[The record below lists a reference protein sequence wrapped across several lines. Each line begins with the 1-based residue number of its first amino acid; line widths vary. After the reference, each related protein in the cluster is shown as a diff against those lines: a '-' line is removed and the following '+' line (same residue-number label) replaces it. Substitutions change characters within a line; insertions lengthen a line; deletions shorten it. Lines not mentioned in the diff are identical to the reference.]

1 MAKLTLIT
9 ATALALFLAALP
21 ASAEFYKYRDASG
34 VLRFTD
40 NLAEVPP
47 DQRPNVSTYEGVQ
60 TSGDDPAKDA
70 AAPASAEVEKSAVVG
85 TESGVKE
92 DLQEERKRLEAIKQT
107 LDKEREDLAREKE
120 ALKEERKR
128 LRDERDARVYNEKVK
143 ELNDRIAEYEQRRKA
158 FQEQADALN
167 ARKDREVQSPG
178 D

>member
-9 ATALALFLAALP
+9 ALALALFLAAMP
-21 ASAEFYKYRDASG
+21 ASAEFYKYRDANG

-60 TSGDDPAKDA
+60 ASGD
-70 AAPASAEVEKSAVVG
+70 ASAEQAAALPSDEGQREAAAAGGSG
-85 TESGVKE
+85 SGVKE
-92 DLQEERKRLEAIKQT
+92 DLGEERKRLEGIKQT
-107 LDKEREDLAREKE
+107 LDKEREDLALQKE

-158 FQEQADALN
+158 FQEQADGLN
-167 ARKDREVQSPG
+167 SRKE
-178 D
+178 

>member
-1 MAKLTLIT
+1 MGKLTLIT
-9 ATALALFLAALP
+9 ASALALFLAALP

-60 TSGDDPAKDA
+60 TSGNAPEEQA
-70 AAPASAEVEKSAVVG
+70 AAPPGADGQREAAVAGG
-85 TESGVKE
+85 TGSEVKE
-92 DLQEERKRLEAIKQT
+92 DLEEERKRLEGVKQT
-107 LDKEREDLAREKE
+107 LDKEREDLARQKE
-120 ALKEERKR
+120 ALKEERKN

-158 FQEQADALN
+158 FQEQADGLN
-167 ARKDREVQSPG
+167 ARKE
-178 D
+178 